1 VGNTQGSFGTA
12 FGASAGNVTISATF
26 TANGATAMGSVP
38 LTVDSGT
45 LTGLSL
51 QPGNTLIAPGSVVQY
66 GASGSFSDGTKESM
80 SQFVSWSS
88 SNNNIA
94 TVAAGG
100 VATGQSAG
108 STTITAQLSSFSA
121 SATLVVESSNLSS
134 IQITPQS
141 TNDPVTIQVQFR
153 AIGTFANGDKQDLTS
168 AVTWTSS
175 SSSIATISNGI
186 SSAGVATGIQPG
198 TTTISAA
205 FAGQVGTATL
215 TVTDA
220 TITAIA
226 IAPQTPSISLGSSQQ
241 MSATATFSDGSS
253 LNITD
258 QADWSSS
265 DPSVATINQFGV
277 ASSVASGTTTLKAS
291 LSGVGGT
298 AILTVQ

>member
-1 VGNTQGSFGTA
+1 
-12 FGASAGNVTISATF
+12 
-26 TANGATAMGSVP
+26 
-38 LTVDSGT
+38 
-45 LTGLSL
+45 
-51 QPGNTLIAPGSVVQY
+51 
-66 GASGSFSDGTKESM
+66 
-80 SQFVSWSS
+80 
-88 SNNNIA
+88 
-94 TVAAGG
+94 
-100 VATGQSAG
+100 
-108 STTITAQLSSFSA
+108 
-121 SATLVVESSNLSS
+121 VVESSNLSS